1 MFDNIMS
8 EINSLSRKDID
19 LMLSKKATLSD
30 FCINFYNKSA
40 GEFGSKDFYQMMS
53 NKEKTTALGNALAFR
68 VGEVFKL
75 DDAGVRGLMRKIE
88 EDKPLSIADDK
99 NQNVVK
105 SGLKFKGF
113 ILIEL
118 MVSVGI
124 VGLLSAFAIPA
135 YQAHV
140 AKAQVSEGI
149 TLAEGFKSG
158 VSEFYASN
166 GVFPKLSDL
175 GMSEAVGKW
184 VSGTT
189 IDSNGVITAT
199 FNSDVVKDLNGKIVS
214 LKPSV
219 QSGGNLA
226 WDCSSNAPQDYLPK
240 SCLTIASGGNS
251 GSGDSDSTQPSQP
264 DTPDTWS
271 STTGTRWTF
280 PISNRYSDIG
290 TISYQDSI
298 RTLTVNGVN
307 YSLDFMASDGTQVFK
322 TTSASGYDFIAL
334 AGPSS
339 STFGAGSLIYEK
351 AGTNQITVSANKN
364 ASGVQTTPQ
373 KTIDSSSY
381 PQWLT
386 DYLNST
392 QFKSGK

>member
-1 MFDNIMS
+1 MFDEMMKKIEN
-8 EINSLSRKDID
+8 LSRDDIEAMFD
-19 LMLSKKATLSD
+19 RRTCLSN
-30 FCINFYNKSA
+30 FCIWHYNENVEHVSSKEFY
-40 GEFGSKDFYQMMS
+40 EMMS
-53 NKEKTTALGNALAFR
+53 NKEQLRGLGNKLAFR
-68 VGEVFKL
+68 VGEVYEL
-75 DDAGVRGLMRKIE
+75 SQDAVKILMEKIE
-88 EDKPLSIADDK
+88 KDEPLTIEQKGKAIK
-99 NQNVVK
+99 TGFK
-105 SGLKFKGF
+105 IKGF
-113 ILIEL
+113 TLIEL
-118 MVSVGI
+118 MVAVAI
-124 VGLLSAFAIPA
+124 VGLLSAFAIPV
-135 YQAHV
+135 YQSHL

-149 TLAEGFKSG
+149 ALAEGFKSG
-158 VSEFYASN
+158 VSEFYANN

-199 FNSDVVKDLNGKIVS
+199 FNSDVVKGLNGKIVS
-214 LKPSV
+214 LTPAV

-240 SCLTIASGGNS
+240 SCLTVASAGNS
-251 GSGDSDSTQPSQP
+251 GSGGSGSTQPSQP
-264 DTPDTWS
+264 ETPDTWS

-334 AGPSS
+334 SGPSS
-339 STFGAGSLIYEK
+339 SVFGAGSLIYEK
-351 AGTNQITVSANKN
+351 SGTNQITVSANKN

-381 PQWLT
+381 PQWLS
-386 DYLNST
+386 DYLSST

>member
-1 MFDNIMS
+1 MN
-8 EINSLSRKDID
+8 EINNLSRKDID

-40 GEFGSKDFYQMMS
+40 GEFGSKELYQMMS

-88 EDKPLSIADDK
+88 EDKPLSIADEK
-99 NQNVVK
+99 KQNDVK
-105 SGLKFKGF
+105 IGLKFKGF
-113 ILIEL
+113 TLIEL
-118 MVSVGI
+118 MVAVAI

-135 YQAHV
+135 YESHV

-158 VSEFYASN
+158 VSEFYANN

-199 FNSDVVKDLNGKIVS
+199 FNSDVVKGLNGKIVS
-214 LKPSV
+214 LTPAV
-219 QSGGNLA
+219 QSSGNLA
-226 WDCSSNAPQDYLPK
+226 WDCSSNAPADYLPK
-240 SCLTIASGGNS
+240 SCLTVASAGNS
-251 GSGDSDSTQPSQP
+251 GSGGGSTQPSQP

-334 AGPSS
+334 SGPSS
-339 STFGAGSLIYEK
+339 SVFGAGSLIYEK

-373 KTIDSSSY
+373 KEISSSSY
-381 PQWLT
+381 PQWLS